1 VDGVLEDLL
10 PDPEEEVVSPAMP
23 ASGDLYGRGLAFPLH
38 VAPDGR
44 LGVTE
49 GEANVRQS
57 MCLVL
62 RTLPGERV
70 MRQRFGCALDRYLFE
85 PNTVT
90 TLRLVQEE
98 VKQAL
103 VHWEPRVH
111 LDDVQ
116 VVVNQQDQRAVDVT
130 VVYTLVTTGTQDA
143 ISMTVP
149 MRA

>member
-1 VDGVLEDLL
+1 MSTAVR
-10 PDPEEEVVSPAMP
+10 A
-23 ASGDLYGRGLAFPLH
+23 GDLYGRGLSFPLH

-44 LGVTE
+44 LAVTE

-57 MCLVL
+57 MCLIL
-62 RTLPGERV
+62 RTIPGECL
-70 MRQRFGCALDRYLFE
+70 MRQAFGCPLDRFLFE

-103 VHWEPRVH
+103 VRCEPRVR

-116 VVVNQQDQRAVDVT
+116 VAVNERDQRAVDVT
-130 VVYTLVTTGTQDA
+130 VVYTLVATGAQDA
-143 ISMTVP
+143 VSMTVSV
-149 MRA
+149 RT